1 MSAPFPFLSRLLHWL
16 MAILIVAMLLIGAG
30 MANTVS
36 ARYHCLVSIHEP
48 LGIAIL
54 VLVLIRFINRWLN
67 PPPPL
72 PPMPKLQRYAA
83 HASHWLLYLLMFAL
97 PLVGWAMLSAA
108 DTPIVLYGGL
118 RLPHILPQDP
128 ALYARLR
135 GLHGALATLLY
146 AVFLLHLAAALLHG
160 LIRRDGVFSSMASLK
175 PRAK

>member
-36 ARYHCLVSIHEP
+36 PRYHCLVAIHEP

-54 VLVLIRFINRWLN
+54 ALVLIRFANRLFN

-72 PPMPKLQRYAA
+72 PPMPRLQRYAA
-83 HASHWLLYLLMFAL
+83 HASHWLLYLLMFTI
-97 PLVGWAMLSAA
+97 PLVGWAMLSAG
-108 DTPIVLYGGL
+108 DMPIVLHGGL
-118 RLPHILPQDP
+118 RLPHILPP
-128 ALYARLR
+128 NAALYSALR

-160 LIRRDGVFSSMASLK
+160 LIRRDGVFGSMASLK
-175 PRAK
+175 PRVK